1 MSGHRNVGSQSI
13 GSQDDRLERGS
24 AHSCSNIPWGDSVED
39 APEEEFEIVNPTM
52 TIHRMESEDKI
63 DPIVK
68 EKIL

>member
-1 MSGHRNVGSQSI
+1 MSGHRNVGSQSS
-13 GSQDDRLERGS
+13 GSQDERGS
-24 AHSCSNIPWGDSVED
+24 AHSCSNIPGGDSVVNS
-39 APEEEFEIVNPTM
+39 PEEEFEIVNPTM